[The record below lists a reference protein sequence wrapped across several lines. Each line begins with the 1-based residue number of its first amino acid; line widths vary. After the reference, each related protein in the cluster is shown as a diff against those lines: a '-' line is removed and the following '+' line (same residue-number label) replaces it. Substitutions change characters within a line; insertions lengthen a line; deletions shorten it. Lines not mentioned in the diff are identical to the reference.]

1 MYKKIFISH
10 SSKDAQKA
18 MAICEIMEKNGKKCF
33 TAPNGIMKD
42 TCSERLTTISAFLRM
57 MRTIFM

>member
-18 MAICEIMEKNGKKCF
+18 MAICEMMEKTEKNVLLHQ
-33 TAPNGIMKD
+33 M
-42 TCSERLTTISAFLRM
+42 EL
-57 MRTIFM
+57 